1 MPCSAPAFDFDLTLS
16 WRCSGRLLFS
26 WALLKLFFE
35 GGSEFVCEIV
45 AAIPLM
51 RDAPLTSFLIP

>member
-1 MPCSAPAFDFDLTLS
+1 V
-16 WRCSGRLLFS
+16 GVVEVV
-26 WALLKLFFE
+26 FE

-51 RDAPLTSFLIP
+51 RDARR